1 MLKHPKQY
9 VAGAGLAHREYLK
22 RNFLQAERIRDES
35 SVVPRAEVRESG
47 LVTRCAWC
55 GRFRDGGRWVVV
67 DPAQAS
73 VEQAEIT
80 HGICGDCV
88 EALRAAGMSV

>member
-1 MLKHPKQY
+1 
-9 VAGAGLAHREYLK
+9 V
-22 RNFLQAERIRDES
+22 
-35 SVVPRAEVRESG
+35 RASG

-55 GRFRDGGRWVVV
+55 GRFLDGGRWVVV
-67 DPAQAS
+67 DPVQTS

>member
-1 MLKHPKQY
+1 MRSASLSRERMAWTAL
-9 VAGAGLAHREYLK
+9 VLAL
-22 RNFLQAERIRDES
+22 AT
-35 SVVPRAEVRESG
+35 SVCWLAAINLTLLARESG

>member
-1 MLKHPKQY
+1 MAD
-9 VAGAGLAHREYLK
+9 AGDQDCVEAALLRRAEEALAA
-22 RNFLQAERIRDES
+22 AERIRGES

-67 DPAQAS
+67 DPVQAP

-80 HGICGDCV
+80 HGICSDCV